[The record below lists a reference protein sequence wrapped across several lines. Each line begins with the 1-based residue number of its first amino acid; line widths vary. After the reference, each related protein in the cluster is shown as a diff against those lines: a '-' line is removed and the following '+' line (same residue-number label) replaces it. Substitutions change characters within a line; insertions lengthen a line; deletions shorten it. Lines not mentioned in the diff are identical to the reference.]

1 MKGSFLFTYYFLL
14 NEEVRKYLKDRK
26 KKQRFKSKEKNLSSN
41 LKNIQDLM
49 IRNEERHDDDEEEC
63 DDESQLFNHNKEHD
77 YLIENDDFNE
87 NDVLE
92 FGLNDDFSSLNVSNL
107 IPFLN

>member
-1 MKGSFLFTYYFLL
+1 MFTYYFLL
-14 NEEVRKYLKDRK
+14 NEEVRKYIKDRK

-49 IRNEERHDDDEEEC
+49 IRNEESQEDDEEEC
-63 DDESQLFNHNKEHD
+63 DKESQLFNHNKEYD
-77 YLIENDDFNE
+77 YSIDNDGFNE

-92 FGLNDDFSSLNVSNL
+92 FGLNEDFSSLNVSNL
-107 IPFLN
+107 RPLVFID